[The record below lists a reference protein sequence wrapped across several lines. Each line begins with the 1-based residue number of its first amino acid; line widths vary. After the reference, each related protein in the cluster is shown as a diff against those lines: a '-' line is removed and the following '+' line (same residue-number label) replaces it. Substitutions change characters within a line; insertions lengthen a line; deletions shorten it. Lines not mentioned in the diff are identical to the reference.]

1 MPFHCRFH
9 DQMARNVFSQ
19 INVTT
24 LLRCYKM
31 SNNLLFLVPVEPSI
45 SRQLHGSEVF
55 LSFLLL
61 LLLFSYLIKKG
72 EEQGEELVKLSRAL
86 QKIGENFSIF
96 LCSMFIERYKSCKKC
111 EEFLFF
117 HFFLPEKKKVEFVRI
132 VEEKGGG
139 AR

>member
-31 SNNLLFLVPVEPSI
+31 SNNLLFLVPVELSI

-61 LLLFSYLIKKG
+61 LLLFSYLIKKRRRTRG
-72 EEQGEELVKLSRAL
+72 RTRQIVESVAKNWRE
-86 QKIGENFSIF
+86 
-96 LCSMFIERYKSCKKC
+96 
-111 EEFLFF
+111 FF
-117 HFFLPEKKKVEFVRI
+117 HFSLFNVH
-132 VEEKGGG
+132 
-139 AR
+139 

>member
-1 MPFHCRFH
+1 ML
-9 DQMARNVFSQ
+9 QNVQQSFISP
-19 INVTT
+19 
-24 LLRCYKM
+24 
-31 SNNLLFLVPVEPSI
+31 VPVELSI

-61 LLLFSYLIKKG
+61 LPLFSYLIKKG